1 MMLLLCYALNGKEL
15 WNVSMRRKYVY
26 VSLNMLNVYES
37 CFVKNED
44 NKRRLCLEV
53 FLMVELRRGL

>member
-1 MMLLLCYALNGKEL
+1 MRGKH
-15 WNVSMRRKYVY
+15 VY
-26 VSLNMLNVYES
+26 VSLSMLNVYET

-53 FLMVELRRGL
+53 FLMVELRRGLSGPLGGE